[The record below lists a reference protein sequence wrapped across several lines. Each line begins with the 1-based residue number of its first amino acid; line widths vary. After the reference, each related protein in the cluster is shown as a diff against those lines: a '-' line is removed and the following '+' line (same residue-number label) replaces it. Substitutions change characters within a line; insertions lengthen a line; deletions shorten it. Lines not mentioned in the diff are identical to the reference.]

1 MSAVSIQLPVIP
13 ASDNDFQVGLELLN
27 EDLGDEVE
35 YIVPLPMLPTGQV
48 S

>member
-1 MSAVSIQLPVIP
+1 MSAVSIQLPVMP

-27 EDLGDEVE
+27 ADLGDEVE
-35 YIVPLPMLPTGQV
+35 YIVPLPILPTGEE